1 MLHKTYSDGD
11 ILICKSLKPTRISL
25 ESVKV
30 SIKRPEKSSP
40 NIFSQK
46 DWIFNVL
53 TLPIGWNV
61 QRKINDFE
69 WLQEILVQEFPG
81 YYIPNIPKVKKL
93 EDPNLLNLKIKQ
105 FVLFI
110 NYLVS
115 FDIYKRSPSL
125 VYFLEEEDRNNF
137 SKFKKIKYKRTGEVK
152 DMTTSDG
159 KINCEYENLQ
169 DFTNKTSSFLDSY
182 KEIMKKLVKESTNMN
197 RLISDLSTSIINYSS
212 IISEIANISFH
223 IPVYGRSIKEM
234 YNKVADTLVK
244 INEKIYSCTV
254 NINDYLHG
262 TFKYFLH
269 QGEQLQELYKEKDLM
284 FVEVDKI
291 KKNINKIVAQD
302 KGVSKDITDKFKK
315 LKEKAGVLNYLCRD
329 QTERFFQHFARTLFQ
344 EFSEFFNKCSGNIT
358 GILTNLAMLEDGLE
372 LSKTLL

>member
-11 ILICKSLKPTRISL
+11 ILICKSFKPTRISL

-69 WLQEILVQEFPG
+69 WLQEILVQEFTG

-125 VYFLEEEDRNNF
+125 VYFLEEE
-137 SKFKKIKYKRTGEVK
+137 
-152 DMTTSDG
+152 
-159 KINCEYENLQ
+159 NCTL
-169 DFTNKTSSFLDSY
+169 
-182 KEIMKKLVKESTNMN
+182 EI
-197 RLISDLSTSIINYSS
+197 
-212 IISEIANISFH
+212 
-223 IPVYGRSIKEM
+223 
-234 YNKVADTLVK
+234 
-244 INEKIYSCTV
+244 
-254 NINDYLHG
+254 
-262 TFKYFLH
+262 
-269 QGEQLQELYKEKDLM
+269 
-284 FVEVDKI
+284 
-291 KKNINKIVAQD
+291 
-302 KGVSKDITDKFKK
+302 
-315 LKEKAGVLNYLCRD
+315 
-329 QTERFFQHFARTLFQ
+329 
-344 EFSEFFNKCSGNIT
+344 
-358 GILTNLAMLEDGLE
+358 
-372 LSKTLL
+372 